1 MIQIFKTMPN
11 GKMVQ
16 QERISKGVW
25 INAVSPNA
33 EEIEQ
38 LVDWGAPEEAITYA
52 LDVDELARVERYDG
66 ITYII
71 LRVPYF
77 QGDQEDV
84 PYTSVPLG
92 IITSAKWIMTVSKFN
107 TESLRESKKNKE
119 YPLHT
124 RKHNTFILHILF
136 NTAKLYLKY
145 LTTINRLVDNLEERL
160 TVSID
165 NKDLFRLLKYQKSL
179 VYFSTALKTNE
190 VMIERLQRMRL
201 FNQFEEDQDLLDD
214 VLTETMQ
221 ALEMNNISSNI
232 LNQMMDAFASMISN
246 NQNDVVKVL
255 TSVTLVLGLPT
266 LVASFY
272 GMNVDLPFSGHPLAF
287 WSTLAL
293 SFVLMLL
300 AILIFRKRGWF

>member
-1 MIQIFKTMPN
+1 MIQIFKTAADGTLAPQ
-11 GKMVQ
+11 KRVTQ
-16 QERISKGVW
+16 GVW
-25 INAVSPNA
+25 INAVAPTA
-33 EEIEQ
+33 DEIEQ
-38 LVDWGAPEEAITYA
+38 LIAWGAPEEAITSA
-52 LDVDELARVERYDG
+52 LDIDELARVEREDG
-66 ITYII
+66 ATYII
-71 LRVPYF
+71 LRAPYYD
-77 QGDQEDV
+77 GHQEDI
-84 PYTSVPLG
+84 PYSSVPLG
-92 IITSAKWIMTVSKFN
+92 IITTSKWIMTVSKYS
-107 TESLRESKKNKE
+107 TELLRESRKSKE

-136 NTAKLYLKY
+136 NTAKLFLKY
-145 LTTINRLVDNLEERL
+145 LIAINRVVDGLEDRL
-160 TVSID
+160 TVSIN

-190 VMIERLQRMRL
+190 VMIERLQRMQL
-201 FNQFEEDQDLLDD
+201 FQRFEEDQELLDD

-272 GMNVDLPFSGHPLAF
+272 GMNVLLPLADDPMAF
-287 WSTLAL
+287 WFTVGISL
-293 SFVLMLL
+293 VLMVIAVVIIRL
-300 AILIFRKRGWF
+300 RGWF